1 MGNKTFHLNK
11 NYLNKHTLH
20 GGILGSGAQNWEIF
34 DYGKNFVCLSLFLPD
49 GHMGFP
55 GNLNVYQYITI
66 QKKVFW
72 MSGFL
77 QLLTKPLH
85 VAS

>member
-1 MGNKTFHLNK
+1 M
-11 NYLNKHTLH
+11 NKHTLH
-20 GGILGSGAQNWEIF
+20 GGNLGSGAQNWEIF

-66 QKKVFW
+66 QKKGILDVRFFATTDQATPC
-72 MSGFL
+72 SFSNHYYL
-77 QLLTKPLH
+77 SLIH
-85 VAS
+85 I